1 MFTWKAVR
9 LGLTGTLTLVAL
21 ALFAYSPQGGVPIS
35 YASNDAHQ
43 EGNYKITLRCGTAN
57 VEVPL
62 GYLRIRQIPPLR
74 RETGQKPIPP
84 ALSYRVL
91 RVA

>member
-9 LGLTGTLTLVAL
+9 LGLTGTLTLVEL
-21 ALFAYSPQGGVPIS
+21 ALFAYSPQGGDPIS
-35 YASNDAHQ
+35 HASNDAHQ

-62 GYLRIRQIPPLR
+62 GDLRIRQIPPLR
-74 RETGQKPIPP
+74 RETGQKRIPRG
-84 ALSYRVL
+84 LSYRVV
-91 RVA
+91 RGA